1 MSEYPVSGQGA
12 KRPFVARAVRVLA
25 IPIIVFWGLLA
36 ISTNTLMPQVEKV
49 AEELAGPMVPHYAPS
64 QRALLHIGEKFQE
77 SNSTSF
83 TMVVFEAD
91 RPLGEADHRYY
102 DDLMRRLKQDRKH
115 VQYVMDL
122 WGKPITAAGAQS
134 LDGKAT
140 YVLLRTAGD
149 IGQMQGNESV
159 DAVRNTVA
167 KDTPPAGLKVYVSGA
182 APLASDTLAIA
193 NSSLNNI
200 TIVTIFLIFGM
211 LFLVYRSVSTLAVP
225 LYGVLFE
232 LLVAKGVVST
242 LGHLGY
248 LELSSFAVN
257 IVVAL
262 TLGAGTD
269 YGIFLMGRYH
279 EARLAGETKEEAFY
293 TAYRGVAPII
303 IGSGLTIAGACYC
316 LTFARLNYFHTMGP
330 AVAVSMLFTI
340 AAALTLGPAL
350 LTLGSLFG
358 LMDPRGTAKGQ
369 LYRRIGTSVVRW
381 PVPILAASA
390 AAVMLG
396 AIFVPTYRV
405 NYDDRQYQPANSP
418 SNQGF
423 AAADRHFTKSKLF
436 SEMLMIETDHDMRNS
451 ADFISLDR
459 VAKSL
464 IRLPGVAMVQSITR
478 PMGRAL
484 EHATIPYLFTTQG
497 SGSGQQLPFNEQQN
511 ANTNKQAVI
520 NADTVRVLRKEIDFF
535 QNMSDELHKTVLTV
549 EDLQRVTDDMNSE
562 ISNFD
567 DFWRPIKAYFYW
579 ERHCFDVP
587 LCWAFRSL
595 FDTLDNIDHLAA
607 DINDARI
614 SLEAIDRILPQII
627 TQLKLTADDT
637 EAITGLL
644 LNTYGQSSL
653 QTTQTNQTFDDQL
666 NVGLDFDQSK
676 SDDFFYIPHEGFDN
690 DDVKTGMQ
698 LLMSPDGKAAR
709 FIVTHEG
716 DAMGPEGVDHVN
728 AFPTAITTILKE
740 TSLAGAKVYLG
751 GSGSTDKDIKEYSAS
766 DLTIVAVAAFVL
778 IFLIMLFITRS
789 LMAAL
794 GHPRHGRLL
803 LRRGV
808 RAVRAR
814 LAAPHRPAP
823 ALADTAADVHH
834 PGGGGFGLQP
844 AVDRPSQRGTSRRV
858 EHRSHPRARKHGWCG
873 DVRGFGVR
881 DHHAGDAH
889 QRPQDYRSGGF
900 HRMHRPAARHADR
913 AFVRRAVHPQNPRAV
928 VLVANTG
935 AFPSTTAALKVAVR
949 RRTILTMPQS
959 VVWTISTSVLA
970 LRETSDGTDPSSR
983 PATLLSPTLPTTSRS
998 AWTSSARRTS
1008 ALMGCLQTILS
1019 SR

>member
-1 MSEYPVSGQGA
+1 MSEHPA
-12 KRPFVARAVRVLA
+12 NEHRARRPFVPRMVRAFA

-36 ISTNTLMPQVEKV
+36 ISTNAFMPKVEDV

-64 QRALLHIGEKFQE
+64 QRALLAVGAKFHE

-83 TMVVFEAD
+83 TMIVLEGD
-91 RPLGEADHRYY
+91 RPLGPPGGVAHRYY
-102 DDLMRRLKQDRKH
+102 DDLMRRLQQDRKH

-122 WGKPITAAGAQS
+122 WGKPITAAGVQS
-134 LDGKAT
+134 LDGKAA
-140 YVLLRTAGD
+140 YVLTRTAGD
-149 IGQMQGNESV
+149 IGTMQGNESV
-159 DAVRNTVA
+159 KAVRDIVA
-167 KDTPPAGLKVYVSGA
+167 KDTPPPGLKVYVSGA
-182 APLASDTLAIA
+182 APLATDELDIA
-193 NSSLNNI
+193 NSSLNDI

-211 LFLVYRSVSTLAVP
+211 LFLVYRRVSTLAVP

-242 LGHLGY
+242 LGTLGY

-279 EARLAGETKEEAFY
+279 EARLAGESKEEAFY
-293 TAYRGVAPII
+293 TAYRGVTPVIL
-303 IGSGLTIAGACYC
+303 GSGLTIAGACYC

-330 AVAVSMLFTI
+330 AVAITMLFTI

-358 LMDPRGTAKGQ
+358 LMDPRGTAKGL

-396 AIFVPTYRV
+396 AIFVPSYQV
-405 NYDDRQYQPANSP
+405 NYDDRQYQPRDTG

-423 AAADRHFTKSKLF
+423 EAADRHYSKSKLF
-436 SEMLMIETDHDMRNS
+436 SEMLMVETDHDMRNS

-459 VAKSL
+459 VARSL
-464 IRLPGVAMVQSITR
+464 IRIPGVAEVQSITR

-484 EHATIPYLFTTQG
+484 EHATLPYLTTTQG
-497 SGSGQQLPFNEQQN
+497 SASGQQNPFNMQQN
-511 ANTNKQAVI
+511 ANTDKQAQI
-520 NADTVRVLRKEIDFF
+520 NADTVKVLRKEIDYF
-535 QNMSDELHKTVLTV
+535 QAMSDELHKTVLTV
-549 EDLQRVTDDMNSE
+549 EDLEKVTDEMNQE

-587 LCWAFRSL
+587 MCWAFRSL
-595 FDTLDNIDHLAA
+595 FDTLDNIDKLAD
-607 DINDARI
+607 DIHDART

-637 EAITGLL
+637 DAITGLL
-644 LNTYGQSSL
+644 TSTYGQSAL
-653 QTTQTNQTFDDQL
+653 QSTQTDQTFFDQV

-690 DDVKTGMQ
+690 EDVKTGIQ

-716 DAMGPEGVDHVN
+716 DAMGPEGVEHVDQ
-728 AFPTAITTILKE
+728 FPAAITTILKE
-740 TSLAGAKVYLG
+740 TSLAGARVYIG
-751 GSGSTDKDIKEYSAS
+751 GSGATDKDIKAYSAS
-766 DLTIVAVAAFVL
+766 DLAIVAVAAFVL
-778 IFLIMLFITRS
+778 IFLIMLFITGS

-794 GHPRHGRLL
+794 VIPGTVAFSFAGAFGLSVLLWQHLIGLHLHWLILPLTFIILVAVGSDYNLL
-803 LRRGV
+803 LI
-808 RAVRAR
+808 AR
-814 LAAPHRPAP
+814 VKEEL
-823 ALADTAADVHH
+823 
-834 PGGGGFGLQP
+834 
-844 AVDRPSQRGTSRRV
+844 
-858 EHRSHPRARKHGWCG
+858 
-873 DVRGFGVR
+873 
-881 DHHAGDAH
+881 HAGLHTGLIRALG
-889 QRPQDYRSGGF
+889 STGGVVTSAGLVF
-900 HRMHRPAARHADR
+900 
-913 AFVRRAVHPQNPRAV
+913 AFTMLAM
-928 VLVANTG
+928 L
-935 AFPSTTAALKVAVR
+935 SSEL
-949 RRTILTMPQS
+949 RTIGQIGSTVCIGLLLDTLIVRS
-959 VVWTISTSVLA
+959 FVVPCILSILGKWFWWPTLV
-970 LRETSDGTDPSSR
+970 RSR
-983 PATLLSPTLPTTSRS
+983 PLPQR
-998 AWTSSARRTS
+998 
-1008 ALMGCLQTILS
+1008 
-1019 SR
+1019 

>member
-1 MSEYPVSGQGA
+1 MSEHPA
-12 KRPFVARAVRVLA
+12 NEHRARRPFVPRMVRAFA
-25 IPIIVFWGLLA
+25 IPIILFWGLLA
-36 ISTNTLMPQVEKV
+36 ISTNAFMPKVEDV

-64 QRALLHIGEKFQE
+64 QRALLAIGAKFHE
-77 SNSTSF
+77 SDSTSF
-83 TMVVFEAD
+83 TMLVLEGD
-91 RPLGEADHRYY
+91 RPLGPPGGVAHRYY
-102 DDLMRRLKQDRKH
+102 DDLMRRLQQDRKH

-122 WGKPITAAGAQS
+122 WGKPITAAGVQS
-134 LDGKAT
+134 LDGKAA
-140 YVLLRTAGD
+140 YVLTRTAGD
-149 IGQMQGNESV
+149 IGTMQGNESV
-159 DAVRNTVA
+159 KAVRDIVA
-167 KDTPPAGLKVYVSGA
+167 KDKPPPGLKVYVSGA
-182 APLASDTLAIA
+182 APLATDELDIA
-193 NSSLNNI
+193 NSSLNDI

-211 LFLVYRSVSTLAVP
+211 LFLVYRRVSTLAVP

-242 LGHLGY
+242 LGTLGY

-293 TAYRGVAPII
+293 TAYRGVTPVIL
-303 IGSGLTIAGACYC
+303 GSGLTIAGACYC

-330 AVAVSMLFTI
+330 AVAITMLFTI

-358 LMDPRGTAKGQ
+358 LMDPRGTAKGL

-396 AIFVPTYRV
+396 AIFVPSYQV
-405 NYDDRQYQPANSP
+405 NYDDRQYQPRNTG

-423 AAADRHFTKSKLF
+423 EAADRHYAKSKLF
-436 SEMLMIETDHDMRNS
+436 SEMLMVETDHDMRNS

-459 VAKSL
+459 VARAL
-464 IRLPGVAMVQSITR
+464 IRIPGVAEVQSITR

-484 EHATIPYLFTTQG
+484 EHATLPYLWTTSG
-497 SGSGQQLPFNEQQN
+497 SGSGQQLPFNVQQN
-511 ANTNKQAVI
+511 ANTDKQAQI

-535 QNMSDELHKTVLTV
+535 QQMSDELHKTALTV
-549 EDLQRVTDDMNSE
+549 EDLHRVTDDMNSE

-587 LCWAFRSL
+587 ICWAFRSL

-607 DINDARI
+607 DIKDATASI
-614 SLEAIDRILPQII
+614 DAIDKILPQII

-644 LNTYGQSSL
+644 LNTYGQSAL
-653 QTTQTNQTFDDQL
+653 QTTQTDQTYYDQV

-690 DDVKTGMQ
+690 EDVKTGIQ

-716 DAMGPEGVDHVN
+716 DAMGPEGVEHVDQ
-728 AFPTAITTILKE
+728 FPAAITTILKE
-740 TSLAGAKVYLG
+740 TSLAGAKVYIG
-751 GSGSTDKDIKEYSAS
+751 GSGATDKDIKEYSAS
-766 DLTIVAVAAFVL
+766 DLAIVAVAAFVL
-778 IFLIMLFITRS
+778 IFLIMLFITGS

-794 GHPRHGRLL
+794 VIPGTVAFSYAGAFGLSVLLWQHLLGLHLHWLILPLTFIILVAVGSDYNLL
-803 LRRGV
+803 LI
-808 RAVRAR
+808 AR
-814 LAAPHRPAP
+814 VKEEL
-823 ALADTAADVHH
+823 
-834 PGGGGFGLQP
+834 
-844 AVDRPSQRGTSRRV
+844 
-858 EHRSHPRARKHGWCG
+858 
-873 DVRGFGVR
+873 
-881 DHHAGDAH
+881 HAGLHTGLIRALG
-889 QRPQDYRSGGF
+889 STGGVVTSAGLVF
-900 HRMHRPAARHADR
+900 
-913 AFVRRAVHPQNPRAV
+913 AFTMLAM
-928 VLVANTG
+928 L
-935 AFPSTTAALKVAVR
+935 SSEL
-949 RRTILTMPQS
+949 RTIGQIGSTVCIGLLLDTLIVRS
-959 VVWTISTSVLA
+959 FVVPCILSILGKWFWWPTLV
-970 LRETSDGTDPSSR
+970 RSR
-983 PATLLSPTLPTTSRS
+983 PLPQR
-998 AWTSSARRTS
+998 
-1008 ALMGCLQTILS
+1008 
-1019 SR
+1019 